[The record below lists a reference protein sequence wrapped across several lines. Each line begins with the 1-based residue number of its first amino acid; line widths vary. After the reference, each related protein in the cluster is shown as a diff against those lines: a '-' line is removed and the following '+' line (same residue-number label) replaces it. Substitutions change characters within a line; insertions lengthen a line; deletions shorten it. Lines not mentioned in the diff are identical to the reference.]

1 MAAVETDKE
10 IPAGAATPWFARVAA
25 GLLESGDVE
34 AALRVCSV
42 GTRAFPRYA
51 TGRLVLGRCYDA
63 LGRHVEAMLEYRQV
77 IEVFPDNPVVGALVM
92 DAEAREQ
99 EGFAQ
104 FADAQ
109 RARLHKAKDKLTFDE
124 FLGPA
129 PDPSRVTP
137 VERIIQQLEE
147 APRHIQP
154 PGPGMPEAPPVA
166 ENAEPGGRFVTATL
180 AEIYASQG
188 AYDEAIEAYRK
199 LALQRPGSAERY
211 EKRQHELEELVKRSH
226 GGDS

>member
-1 MAAVETDKE
+1 MAAEMERE

-25 GLLESGDVE
+25 GLLEAGDVE

-51 TGRLVLGRCYDA
+51 TGRLMLGRCFDA

-77 IEVFPDNPVVGALVM
+77 IEIFPDNPVVGELVKN
-92 DAEAREQ
+92 AEEREEQ
-99 EGFAQ
+99 GFAA
-104 FADAQ
+104 FAEEQ
-109 RARLHKAKDKLTFDE
+109 KARLQKAKDTLSFDE
-124 FLGPA
+124 LVGPA
-129 PDPSRVTP
+129 PDPSRSTS
-137 VERIIQQLEE
+137 VEQIIQQLEE
-147 APRHIQP
+147 APRRIQP
-154 PGPGMPEAPPVA
+154 PPPGTPEVQVVVESAG
-166 ENAEPGGRFVTATL
+166 PGGRFVTATL

-211 EKRQHELEELVKRSH
+211 QKRQHELEELKRSH
-226 GGDS
+226 EADM